1 MDRSK
6 FKDYPLRYTYTSK
19 YYYDV
24 EVDDNELFSIKLV
37 KKPFKEEIFKSFTGR
52 LYQDWLENP
61 SAFELSEEGNPIGYL
76 EIDREAWNNR
86 IRITE
91 LLILEGYR
99 NLGYG
104 TILMDKAKDI
114 AKNSGFR
121 EIVLETQSCNYK
133 AINFYLKHGFKVN
146 GIDLSC
152 YSNEDIDKKEVRLE
166 MAYRL

>member
-1 MDRSK
+1 M
-6 FKDYPLRYTYTSK
+6 
-19 YYYDV
+19 
-24 EVDDNELFSIKLV
+24 
-37 KKPFKEEIFKSFTGR
+37 
-52 LYQDWLENP
+52 
-61 SAFELSEEGNPIGYL
+61 
-76 EIDREAWNNR
+76 
-86 IRITE
+86 
-91 LLILEGYR
+91 EGYR